1 MRRYKPEK
9 LKKGEGRD
17 YEVRVNLGE
26 DYKVPSRPSKWRLG
40 FDERGAYWTRFEKQ
54 RNRADACRKISDWY
68 SNSPLKKVLG
78 KKSDEVL
85 EVKDHY
91 NEVVYHPTMI
101 PSQAKNK
108 FLPQDKLA
116 EIVKLSK
123 GILEKNVDFVK
134 SGSFIRTKEFYY
146 KRNRERYIK
155 VPDVPYVYESFGRY
169 YAHVQVVPQKREGG
183 YNNINWSCV
192 RKSNGEFASI
202 SSDHK
207 RGKIV
212 QQAKRSMIKLKHT
225 NLQKAVKEAIKLVE
239 EKSNT
244 YRESN

>member
-1 MRRYKPEK
+1 MRRYRPEK

-26 DYKVPSRPSKWRLG
+26 DYVVPSRPLKWRLG
-40 FDERGAYWTRFEKQ
+40 FDERGAYWTRFVKQ

-78 KKSDEVL
+78 KKGDEVL

-91 NEVVYHPTMI
+91 NEVVYHPSML

-123 GILEKNVDFVK
+123 GLLEKNVDFVK
-134 SGSFIRTKEFYY
+134 TGSFIRSKEFYC

-169 YAHVQVVPQKREGG
+169 YALVQLRGEKSEGG
-183 YNNINWSCV
+183 YHNINWKCV
-192 RKSNGEFASI
+192 RKSNGEFI
-202 SSDHK
+202 STTSDHK
-207 RGKIV
+207 RGKVV

-225 NLQKAVKEAIKLVE
+225 NLQKAVKEAVKLVK

>member
-1 MRRYKPEK
+1 MLEIKNELPFI
-9 LKKGEGRD
+9 
-17 YEVRVNLGE
+17 E
-26 DYKVPSRPSKWRLG
+26 DTSLEDIIKVCQTP
-40 FDERGAYWTRFEKQ
+40 FYV
-54 RNRADACRKISDWY
+54 Y
-68 SNSPLKKVLG
+68 SQEMITNKVEITKKVLG

-91 NEVVYHPTMI
+91 NEVVYYPSMV

-123 GILEKNVDFVK
+123 GLLEKNVDFVK

-183 YNNINWSCV
+183 YSNINWRCV
-192 RKSNGEFASI
+192 RKANGQFVSTA
-202 SSDHK
+202 SDHK